1 MGLGIR
7 SDPRRQGHRP
17 KADTGARAAD
27 GLMGR
32 LIDLLVAERQAQRLT
47 QTQLAQRAGV
57 AQTEISRIERR
68 RKTPTLDTYSRIAA
82 ALQLDILE
90 QLQSGSRVTGARRST
105 P

>member
-1 MGLGIR
+1 
-7 SDPRRQGHRP
+7 
-17 KADTGARAAD
+17 
-27 GLMGR
+27 MGR
-32 LIDLLVAERQAQRLT
+32 LIDLLVAERHAQQLT
-47 QTQLAQRAGV
+47 QAQLAQRAGV

-90 QLQSGSRVTGARRST
+90 QLQSGSRVTEAGRST